1 MSVSSTTFIYVLLY
15 IYPYSVGGGKA
26 LVYSYRKII
35 PSLVLCVEFVLLV
48 ITRFDIR
55 MSVGTSDVTA
65 ISSVKPG
72 SHNFNTTNV
81 SAPPGMNSS
90 SSANLHANIA
100 ENRHKV

>member
-1 MSVSSTTFIYVLLY
+1 MWC
-15 IYPYSVGGGKA
+15 GGGGA
-26 LVYSYRKII
+26 LAYSYREIL
-35 PSLVLCVEFVLLV
+35 PSTVLCVVFVLLV
-48 ITRFDIR
+48 ITRSHIR

-65 ISSVKPG
+65 MSSVKTG
-72 SHNFNTTNV
+72 AHNFNTTNV